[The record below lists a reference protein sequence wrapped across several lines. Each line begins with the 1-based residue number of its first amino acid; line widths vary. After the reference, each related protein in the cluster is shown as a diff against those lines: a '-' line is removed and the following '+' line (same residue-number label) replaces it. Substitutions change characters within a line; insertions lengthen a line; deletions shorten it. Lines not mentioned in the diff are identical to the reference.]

1 MGSGVHAPGLKLYSP
16 QLPLRNGVSAS
27 VVVLPYSTI
36 KSQFSSGE
44 APSLLQ
50 FLQQKFEHVSP
61 AEWLERVQA
70 GLVLAQTGGPN
81 APVLPITVQTPCSP
95 GLRVYYYRHVAQEP
109 SETPQAPQVGILH
122 QDAHLLVADKPHGM
136 PVTPSGHYVQR
147 SLLVQLKLQTGLQ
160 DLAPIHRIDKDTAGL
175 VLFSVLPAT
184 RGAYHALFH
193 DRAVRKTYQAI
204 APWCAELQHPTE
216 RHSRI
221 VPAAHFMQM
230 MEVDGT
236 PNSHTHIRMLERLP
250 QPPTGFP
257 AHSLAHN
264 QTQGLALYEL
274 QPVSGKRHQ
283 LRVHMNALGAPIL
296 NDGIYPTL
304 RPQGA
309 NDPALPLQLLAKR
322 VGFVDPVTGVVREFE
337 SLQNLGSG
345 DRNRTGT

>member
-1 MGSGVHAPGLKLYSP
+1 MGSGVHAQGLKAALP

-36 KSQFSSGE
+36 KRQFSSGD

-50 FLQQKFEHVSP
+50 FLQQKFKHVSP
-61 AEWLERVQA
+61 ADWLERVQA

-95 GLRVYYYRHVAQEP
+95 GQRVYYYRHVAQEP
-109 SETPQAPQVGILH
+109 PETPQFPQLRILH

-147 SLLVQLKLQTGLQ
+147 SLLVQLKQQTGLQ

-204 APWCAELQHPTE
+204 APWRTELQHATE

-230 MEVDGT
+230 MEADGA

-250 QPPTGFP
+250 QPPN
-257 AHSLAHN
+257 SLLAHD
-264 QTQGLALYEL
+264 LARYEL

-283 LRVHMNALGAPIL
+283 LRIHMNALGAPIL
-296 NDGIYPTL
+296 HDGIYPLL
-304 RPQGA
+304 RPEGA
-309 NDPALPLQLLAKR
+309 NEPALPLQLLAER
-322 VGFVDPVTGVVREFE
+322 IAFVDPVTGNAREFQ
-337 SLQNLGSG
+337 SQFKLLLL
-345 DRNRTGT
+345 